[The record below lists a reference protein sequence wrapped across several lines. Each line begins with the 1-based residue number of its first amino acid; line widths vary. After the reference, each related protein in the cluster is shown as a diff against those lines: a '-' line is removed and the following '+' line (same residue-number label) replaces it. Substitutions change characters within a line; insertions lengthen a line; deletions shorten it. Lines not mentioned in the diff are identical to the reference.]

1 MGRRVLTESQKKL
14 QLAKLGRQYETA
26 KAKGDKAGMQA
37 AHAEANKL
45 RATEPNWYYDKKTGQ
60 TTEKKSAVAKTG
72 TMVNL
77 TEKKQPTK
85 QQVSAATM
93 QTVRSLTGT
102 KQIRQTLDA
111 KAAKAQVQ
119 QKAAAKAQQKAAEQA
134 KKQKRTA
141 ALNAEIAKKAQM
153 QGKQIGMAPRQTA
166 QLPTVRDVLRSTIM
180 TTPEREKQKAAAKW
194 DAYQR
199 SQNLSRVDQALRAA
213 VLGTK
218 GSLQA
223 LGETAAVSLGNSA
236 KMIGQKGYFT
246 RNMNDVADE
255 FRKSDAYQETI
266 NKYGSAARTMTEA
279 ANRREKATEGLNP
292 TEKFLMNAG
301 ISIAQNVPGM
311 ALSVVNPALGSAF
324 MGATAAGSRAYELQ
338 QQGESA
344 QEALTRGLVS
354 GGIEALTERFSVDSF
369 LKTFHGTGA
378 KTALKNVL
386 RQMGVEASEEGA
398 SYILNYV
405 ADKAAKDK
413 NATYSWSEL
422 AAQMGGGAIS
432 GGVFGGLGAVANRLG
447 ASGVQSQTETVQRS
461 GGTPGQVSQATRN
474 ALDTANTQA
483 LGQDQQMQTP
493 VRAVQ
498 QTGQQVQT
506 PVRTVQQAGQQVQT
520 PVRAVQQAGQQ
531 VQTPVRAVQQAGQ
544 QVQTPVRAVQ
554 QAGQQVQTPAQ
565 TVPQAG
571 QQMQTT
577 ARTVQQAGQ
586 QVQTP
591 ARTMQQAGQQAAQ
604 TNGTDSQTDRIG
616 DIVRSFDGIWDAERH
631 AQELEDTLPLT
642 DRDRSYVEA
651 ALMTGSTSNLYE
663 CDNPQDALYLFQ
675 VKQEA
680 KDARRPFT
688 EWVAE
693 RKDDLQMRAAEAA
706 EMFADVRVADKKT
719 GLQYSRETM
728 ERNIYDIFRKA
739 DPKSAQTIID
749 RYFKPVH
756 AAVAEGNRLKTKMRK
771 RVAELGLNAHES
783 AVVQYLLE
791 DQQGAA
797 SQYAAEHNGKIDS
810 AKCQTAVKVFRQI
823 YQELY
828 DDISRALVRNGYEP
842 AHFRQNYAPHF
853 MEHRAN
859 SFIGRVAQSIGLYE
873 PGLDMLPTD
882 LAGITDQFRPG
893 KKWFRNLLQRNGNQT
908 VYDAVK
914 GFDQYIETAADV
926 IYLTDSIQELRA
938 LEDALRYRFSN
949 DTTRAQIDAINEQ
962 RGMNPIERRQQ
973 IEDIYDK
980 TRNGL
985 GNFVTNL
992 RRYTDNL
999 AGKKDRADRGWE
1011 DDFGRQI
1018 YQLSKNLE
1026 GRVAANMVGLNPGSW
1041 LTNFIPITQAWGEN
1055 SSLDLLQGMKDTVKS
1070 YVKSDG
1076 FRENDDFLTNR
1087 IGSESITKTPVQ
1099 KASSLAGKPMEWID
1113 QFTAE
1118 TIVRARLAHNMRSS
1132 GMDYMTA
1139 WQEADDYTASLMA
1152 DRSKGAQPTLFN
1164 RKGPAYKAVTMFQ
1177 LEVNNQISMMFK
1189 DIPRR
1194 LGEDGALAV
1203 GGALTKIFVGAFL
1216 YNMAYSALTG
1226 RDSAFDPIGAIVDAF
1241 GIGDDDEEPKSA
1253 IEVAGSLKDSVLDQ
1267 TPFIGSLMGGGR
1279 IPISSAIP
1287 DVTNLEK
1294 LGDGEVAPEKK
1305 REIAEKELSKP
1316 LYYLLPPF
1324 GGSAIKK
1331 GVESAKVIRDGGSY
1345 TYNNAGERSL
1355 RYPFDQK
1362 DNVKGILQALVFGQ
1376 YATKGG
1382 KNYIDSGFDGL
1393 NVNETKAYDA
1403 LVASGVG
1410 NQEAFDTVRRIS
1422 AIEAVKDEDGKTVE
1436 SAKQRQRDALFADS
1450 SLDAKQKRAI
1460 DIAMINGGK
1469 IEGAAFYDDED
1480 AYLLSTRFSLRSS
1493 AQTAANIAL
1502 SDYGVPVSKYLQY
1515 SDQLKYLK
1523 KDDEAS
1529 SAVDKSVVFNAIRAD
1544 ATLNQTQKEGL
1555 YRKLILEDSD
1565 GRERKWRLYFENL
1578 KNEDGTNKVPL
1589 EDYTEAVLMYS
1600 RFGEQYE
1607 DYRGDEDKKAM
1618 AATDFSHYLDSKGYP
1633 EDVRELVEDQFKYF
1647 GFRPVNPIPYNF
1659 DMLSNKG
1666 EIENRDRVEALGIP
1680 FETYIAIKRM
1690 KNEKNADG
1698 TFVYKKAEIESYMY
1712 SLGMTAAQVQ
1722 AVGSMFGWKAGS
1734 KGSSGAKNSSSSSKK
1749 SSKKNASK
1757 STSVSSRKISSGMLN
1772 DVRTLKGL

>member
-45 RATEPNWYYDKKTGQ
+45 RASEPNWYYDKKTGQ
-60 TTEKKSAVAKTG
+60 TVEKKSAVAKTG
-72 TMVNL
+72 TVVNL
-77 TEKKQPTK
+77 TEKKKATK
-85 QQVSAATM
+85 PQVSAATM

-119 QKAAAKAQQKAAEQA
+119 QKAVAKAQQKAAEQA

-153 QGKQIGMAPRQTA
+153 QGKQTGMAPRQIA

-199 SQNLSRVDQALRAA
+199 SQNMSRADQALRAA

-218 GSLQA
+218 GSIQA
-223 LGETAAVSLGNSA
+223 LGETAAASLGNSA
-236 KMIGQKGYFT
+236 KMMGQKGYFT

-266 NKYGSAARTMTEA
+266 NQHGAAARTMTEA

-292 TEKFLMNAG
+292 TEKFLMDAG

-311 ALSVVNPALGSAF
+311 ALSVVNPALGGAF

-344 QEALTRGLVS
+344 QEAFTRGLVS

-398 SYILNYV
+398 SYIMNYV

-447 ASGVQSQTETVQRS
+447 ASGVQNQQSRTETAQRS
-461 GGTPGQVSQATRN
+461 GRMPGQVSPATRN
-474 ALDTANTQA
+474 ALDAANTQA
-483 LGQDQQMQTP
+483 LGQ
-493 VRAVQ
+493 
-498 QTGQQVQT
+498 VQT
-506 PVRTVQQAGQQVQT
+506 PQT
-520 PVRAVQQAGQQ
+520 PVRAVQQAEEGAQPGTIRQGTWQEGEVKPRLRPEYEERAESTYRSAEEEDLLQRQ
-531 VQTPVRAVQQAGQ
+531 VAEIEAKTEPGAFMEPGSRAFAPDRVNAENKLD
-544 QVQTPVRAVQ
+544 A
-554 QAGQQVQTPAQ
+554 
-565 TVPQAG
+565 
-571 QQMQTT
+571 
-577 ARTVQQAGQ
+577 
-586 QVQTP
+586 
-591 ARTMQQAGQQAAQ
+591 
-604 TNGTDSQTDRIG
+604 QTDRIG

-642 DRDRSYVEA
+642 ERDRSYVEA

-706 EMFADVRVADKKT
+706 ELFADVRVADKKT

-749 RYFKPVH
+749 QYFKPVH

-810 AKCQTAVKVFRQI
+810 AKCQTAVKAFRQI

-828 DDISRALVRNGYEP
+828 DDVSRALVRNGYEP

-893 KKWFRNLLQRNGNQT
+893 KKWFGNLLQRNGNQT

-973 IEDIYDK
+973 IEDIYKK

-992 RRYTDNL
+992 RRYTDNI

-1118 TIVRARLAHNMRSS
+1118 TIVRARLAHNIRSS

-1164 RKGPAYKAVTMFQ
+1164 RKGPVSKAFTMFQ

-1267 TPFIGSLMGGGR
+1267 TPFIGGLMGGGR

-1287 DVTNLEK
+1287 NVTNLAK
-1294 LGDGEVAPEKK
+1294 LADGEVAPEKK

-1324 GGSAIKK
+1324 GGGAIKK
-1331 GVESAKVIRDGGSY
+1331 GVESAKVIREGGSY
-1345 TYNNAGERSL
+1345 TYKNDGERYL
-1355 RYPFDQK
+1355 KYPFDK
-1362 DNVKGILQALVFGQ
+1362 KNNTMDVLRAVLFGQ
-1376 YATKGG
+1376 YATEGG
-1382 KNYIDSGFDGL
+1382 KKYVESDFDGL

-1450 SLDAKQKRAI
+1450 ALDAKQKRAI
-1460 DIAMINGGK
+1460 DIAMINGGE
-1469 IEGAAFYDDED
+1469 IDGAAFYDDED

-1529 SAVDKSVVFNAIRAD
+1529 SAVDKSVVFNEIRAD
-1544 ATLNQTQKEGL
+1544 ATLNQTQKDGL

-1680 FETYIAIKRM
+1680 FETYLAIKRM

-1698 TFVYKKAEIESYMY
+1698 TYVYKKAEIESHMY

-1722 AVGSMFGWKAGS
+1722 AVGSMFGWKASS
-1734 KGSSGAKNSSSSSKK
+1734 KSSSGAKKSGKSSSGGSGKSKSASKSSSK
-1749 SSKKNASK
+1749 SK
-1757 STSVSSRKISSGMLN
+1757 TSFGTL
-1772 DVRTLKGL
+1772 RTLRTITGL

>member
-1 MGRRVLTESQKKL
+1 MKGRGKMGRRVLTESQKKL

-45 RATEPNWYYDKKTGQ
+45 RATEPNWYYDSKTGQ
-60 TTEKKSAVAKTG
+60 TVEKKSAVAKTG
-72 TMVNL
+72 TVVNL
-77 TEKKQPTK
+77 TEKKQPRK

-102 KQIRQTLDA
+102 QQIRQTLDA

-119 QKAAAKAQQKAAEQA
+119 QKAAAEAKQKAAETA
-134 KKQKRTA
+134 KRKQRTA
-141 ALNAEIAKKAQM
+141 ALNAEIAKKAQT
-153 QGKQIGMAPRQTA
+153 QGKKAGMATRQTA

-236 KMIGQKGYFT
+236 KMMGKKGYFT

-292 TEKFLMNAG
+292 TEKFLVDAG

-338 QQGESA
+338 QQGENA

-447 ASGVQSQTETVQRS
+447 ASGVQNQQSRTETAQRS
-461 GGTPGQVSQATRN
+461 GRMPGQVSPATRN

-498 QTGQQVQT
+498 QAGQQVQT
-506 PVRTVQQAGQQVQT
+506 PVRTVQQVEEGVQPGTIRQGTWQEGEVKPRLRPEYEERAESTYRSAEEEDLLQRQV
-520 PVRAVQQAGQQ
+520 AEIE
-531 VQTPVRAVQQAGQ
+531 
-544 QVQTPVRAVQ
+544 
-554 QAGQQVQTPAQ
+554 AQ
-565 TVPQAG
+565 MEPGAFMEPGSRVFAPDRVNAENKLD
-571 QQMQTT
+571 
-577 ARTVQQAGQ
+577 A
-586 QVQTP
+586 
-591 ARTMQQAGQQAAQ
+591 
-604 TNGTDSQTDRIG
+604 QTDRIG

-642 DRDRSYVEA
+642 ERDRSYVEA

-756 AAVAEGNRLKTKMRK
+756 AAVAKGNRLKTKMRK

-828 DDISRALVRNGYEP
+828 DDVSRALVRNGYEP

-873 PGLDMLPTD
+873 PGLDVLPTD

-893 KKWFRNLLQRNGNQT
+893 KKWFGNLLQRNGNQT

-1118 TIVRARLAHNMRSS
+1118 TIVRARLAHNIRSS

-1164 RKGPAYKAVTMFQ
+1164 RKGPVSKAFTMFQ

-1241 GIGDDDEEPKSA
+1241 GIGDDDDEPKSA
-1253 IEVAGSLKDSVLDQ
+1253 LEVASSLKDSVLDQ
-1267 TPFIGSLMGGGR
+1267 TPFIGGMMGGGR

-1287 DVTNLEK
+1287 NVTNLAK
-1294 LGDGEVAPEKK
+1294 LADGEIAPEKK

-1331 GVESAKVIRDGGSY
+1331 GVESAKVIREGGSY
-1345 TYNNAGERSL
+1345 TYKNDGERYL
-1355 RYPFDQK
+1355 RYPFDK
-1362 DNVKGILQALVFGQ
+1362 KNNTMDVLRAVLFGQ
-1376 YATKGG
+1376 YATEGG
-1382 KNYIDSGFDGL
+1382 KKYVESDFDGL

-1450 SLDAKQKRAI
+1450 ALDAKQKRAI

>member
-45 RATEPNWYYDKKTGQ
+45 RATEPNWYYDSKTGQ
-60 TTEKKSAVAKTG
+60 TVEKKSAVAKTG
-72 TMVNL
+72 TAVNL
-77 TEKKQPTK
+77 TGKKQATK
-85 QQVSAATM
+85 PQASAATM

-102 KQIRQTLDA
+102 KQIKQTLDA

-119 QKAAAKAQQKAAEQA
+119 QKAAAEAKQKAAEKA
-134 KKQKRTA
+134 KKQQRTA

-153 QGKQIGMAPRQTA
+153 QGKKTGMAPRQTA

-199 SQNLSRVDQALRAA
+199 SQNMSRADQALRAA

-218 GSLQA
+218 GSIQA
-223 LGETAAVSLGNSA
+223 LGETAAASLGNSA
-236 KMIGQKGYFT
+236 KMMGQKGYFT

-255 FRKSDAYQETI
+255 FRKSDVYQETI
-266 NKYGSAARTMTEA
+266 NQHGAAARTMTEA

-292 TEKFLMNAG
+292 TEKFLMDAG

-311 ALSVVNPALGSAF
+311 ALSVVNPALGGAF

-344 QEALTRGLVS
+344 QEAFTRGLVS

-398 SYILNYV
+398 SYIMNYV
-405 ADKAAKDK
+405 ADKAANDK
-413 NATYSWSEL
+413 NATYSWAEL

-483 LGQDQQMQTP
+483 PQQDQQVQTP

-498 QTGQQVQT
+498 QED
-506 PVRTVQQAGQQVQT
+506 QQVQT
-520 PVRAVQQAGQQ
+520 PVRAVQQAEEGVQPGTIRQGTWQEGEVKPRLRPEYEERAESTYRSAEEEDLLQRQ
-531 VQTPVRAVQQAGQ
+531 VAEIEAKTEPGAFMEPGSRAFAPDRVNAENKLD
-544 QVQTPVRAVQ
+544 A
-554 QAGQQVQTPAQ
+554 
-565 TVPQAG
+565 
-571 QQMQTT
+571 
-577 ARTVQQAGQ
+577 
-586 QVQTP
+586 
-591 ARTMQQAGQQAAQ
+591 
-604 TNGTDSQTDRIG
+604 QTDRIG

-642 DRDRSYVEA
+642 ERDRSYVEA

-706 EMFADVRVADKKT
+706 ELFADVRVADKKT

-791 DQQGAA
+791 DQKGAA

-810 AKCQTAVKVFRQI
+810 AKCQTAVKAFRQI

-828 DDISRALVRNGYEP
+828 DDVSRALVRNGYEP

-1164 RKGPAYKAVTMFQ
+1164 RKGPVSKAFTMFQ

-1194 LGEDGALAV
+1194 LGEEGALAV

-1241 GIGDDDEEPKSA
+1241 GIGDDDDEPKSA
-1253 IEVAGSLKDSVLDQ
+1253 LEVASSLKDSVLDQ
-1267 TPFIGSLMGGGR
+1267 TPFIGGMMGGGR

-1287 DVTNLEK
+1287 NFTNLAK

-1331 GVESAKVIRDGGSY
+1331 GVASAKVIRDGGSY

-1355 RYPFDQK
+1355 RYPFDKK

-1450 SLDAKQKRAI
+1450 ALDAKQKRAI

-1578 KNEDGTNKVPL
+1578 KNEDGTNKVSL
-1589 EDYTEAVLMYS
+1589 EDYTEAALMYS

-1680 FETYIAIKRM
+1680 FETYLAIKRM

-1698 TFVYKKAEIESYMY
+1698 TYVYKKAEIESHMY

-1722 AVGSMFGWKAGS
+1722 AVGSMFGWKASS
-1734 KGSSGAKNSSSSSKK
+1734 KSSSGAKKSGKSSSGGSGKSKSASKSSSK
-1749 SSKKNASK
+1749 SK
-1757 STSVSSRKISSGMLN
+1757 TSFGTL
-1772 DVRTLKGL
+1772 RTLRTITGL

>member
-14 QLAKLGRQYETA
+14 QLAKLGRRYEAA

-45 RATEPNWYYDKKTGQ
+45 RATEPNWYYDSKTGQ
-60 TTEKKSAVAKTG
+60 TVEKKSAVAKTG
-72 TMVNL
+72 TVVNL
-77 TEKKQPTK
+77 TEKKQATK
-85 QQVSAATM
+85 PQVSAATM

-102 KQIRQTLDA
+102 KQIKQTLDA
-111 KAAKAQVQ
+111 KAAKKQVQ
-119 QKAAAKAQQKAAEQA
+119 QKAAAEAKQKAAEKA
-134 KKQKRTA
+134 KKQQRTA

-153 QGKQIGMAPRQTA
+153 QWKKSGMAPRQAA

-180 TTPEREKQKAAAKW
+180 TTPEREKQKAEAKW

-199 SQNLSRVDQALRAA
+199 SQNLSRADQALRAA

-218 GSLQA
+218 GAVQA
-223 LGETAAVSLGNSA
+223 LGETAAVSFGNSA
-236 KMIGQKGYFT
+236 KMMGQKGYLT

-255 FRKSDAYQETI
+255 FRKSDAYQETV
-266 NKYGSAARTMTEA
+266 NRNGAAARTMTEA

-292 TEKFLMNAG
+292 TEKFLVDAG

-311 ALSVVNPALGSAF
+311 ALSVVNPALGGAF

-354 GGIEALTERFSVDSF
+354 GGIEALTERFSIDSF

-413 NATYSWSEL
+413 NATYSWAEL

-447 ASGVQSQTETVQRS
+447 ASGVQNQQSRTETAQRS
-461 GGTPGQVSQATRN
+461 GRMPGQVSPATRN
-474 ALDTANTQA
+474 ALDAANTQA
-483 LGQDQQMQTP
+483 SQQDQT
-493 VRAVQ
+493 
-498 QTGQQVQT
+498 
-506 PVRTVQQAGQQVQT
+506 VQT
-520 PVRAVQQAGQQ
+520 PVRAVQQAEEGVQPGTIRQGTWQEGEVKPRLRPEYEERAESTYRSAEEEDLLQRQ
-531 VQTPVRAVQQAGQ
+531 VAEIEAKTEPGAFMEPGSRAFAPERVNAENKLD
-544 QVQTPVRAVQ
+544 A
-554 QAGQQVQTPAQ
+554 
-565 TVPQAG
+565 
-571 QQMQTT
+571 
-577 ARTVQQAGQ
+577 
-586 QVQTP
+586 
-591 ARTMQQAGQQAAQ
+591 
-604 TNGTDSQTDRIG
+604 QTDRIG

-642 DRDRSYVEA
+642 ERDRSYVEA

-706 EMFADVRVADKKT
+706 ELFADVRVADKKT

-810 AKCQTAVKVFRQI
+810 AKCQTAVKAFRQI

-828 DDISRALVRNGYEP
+828 DDVSRALVRNGYEP

-1018 YQLSKNLE
+1018 YQLSKNME

-1241 GIGDDDEEPKSA
+1241 GIGDDDDEPKSA
-1253 IEVAGSLKDSVLDQ
+1253 LEVASSLKDSVLDQ
-1267 TPFIGSLMGGGR
+1267 TPFIGGMMGGGR

-1287 DVTNLEK
+1287 NVTNLAK

-1403 LVASGVG
+1403 LVASGIG

-1436 SAKQRQRDALFADS
+1436 SAKQRKRDALFADS

-1578 KNEDGTNKVPL
+1578 KNEDGTNKVSL
-1589 EDYTEAVLMYS
+1589 EDYTEAALMYS

-1680 FETYIAIKRM
+1680 FETYLAIKRM

-1698 TFVYKKAEIESYMY
+1698 TYVYKKAEIESHMY

-1722 AVGSMFGWKAGS
+1722 AVGSMFGWKASS
-1734 KGSSGAKNSSSSSKK
+1734 KSSSGAKKSGKSSSGGSGKSKSASKSSSK
-1749 SSKKNASK
+1749 SK
-1757 STSVSSRKISSGMLN
+1757 TSFGTL
-1772 DVRTLKGL
+1772 RTLRTITGL

>member
-1 MGRRVLTESQKKL
+1 MKGRGKMGRRVLTESQKKL
-14 QLAKLGRQYETA
+14 QLAKLGRRYEAA
-26 KAKGDKAGMQA
+26 KAKGNTAGMQA

-45 RATEPNWYYDKKTGQ
+45 RATEPNWYYDSKTGQ
-60 TTEKKSAVAKTG
+60 TVEKKSAVAKTG
-72 TMVNL
+72 TAVNL
-77 TEKKQPTK
+77 TGKKQATK
-85 QQVSAATM
+85 PQASAATM

-102 KQIRQTLDA
+102 KQIKQTLDA

-119 QKAAAKAQQKAAEQA
+119 QKAAAKAQQKATEQA
-134 KKQKRTA
+134 KKQQRTA

-153 QGKQIGMAPRQTA
+153 QGKKTGMAPRQTA

-199 SQNLSRVDQALRAA
+199 SQNMSRADQALRAA

-218 GSLQA
+218 GSIQA

-236 KMIGQKGYFT
+236 KMMGQKGYFT

-266 NKYGSAARTMTEA
+266 NRNGAAARTMTEA

-292 TEKFLMNAG
+292 TEKFLMDAG

-311 ALSVVNPALGSAF
+311 ALSIVNPALGSAF

-338 QQGESA
+338 QKGENA

-369 LKTFHGTGA
+369 LKTFKGTGA

-413 NATYSWSEL
+413 NATYSWAEL

-432 GGVFGGLGAVANRLG
+432 GGVFGSLGAVANRLG
-447 ASGVQSQTETVQRS
+447 ASGVQNQQSQTETAQRS
-461 GGTPGQVSQATRN
+461 GRTPGQVSPATRN

-483 LGQDQQMQTP
+483 SRQDQT
-493 VRAVQ
+493 
-498 QTGQQVQT
+498 
-506 PVRTVQQAGQQVQT
+506 VQT

-531 VQTPVRAVQQAGQ
+531 VQTPVR
-544 QVQTPVRAVQ
+544 
-554 QAGQQVQTPAQ
+554 
-565 TVPQAG
+565 
-571 QQMQTT
+571 
-577 ARTVQQAGQ
+577 TVQQAEEGVRPGTIRQ
-586 QVQTP
+586 GTWQEGEMKPRLRPEYEERAASTYRSAEEEDLLQRQVAEIEAKTEP
-591 ARTMQQAGQQAAQ
+591 GVFMEPGSRVFAPDRVNAENKLDA
-604 TNGTDSQTDRIG
+604 QTDRIG

-642 DRDRSYVEA
+642 ERDRSYVEA

-706 EMFADVRVADKKT
+706 ELFADVRVADKKT

-810 AKCQTAVKVFRQI
+810 AKCQTAVKAFRQI

-828 DDISRALVRNGYEP
+828 DDVSRALVRNGYEP

-873 PGLDMLPTD
+873 PGLDVLPTD

-1087 IGSESITKTPVQ
+1087 IGSESITQTPVQ

-1118 TIVRARLAHNMRSS
+1118 TIVRARLAHNIRSS

-1164 RKGPAYKAVTMFQ
+1164 RKGPVSKAFTMFQ

-1194 LGEDGALAV
+1194 LGEEGALAV

-1267 TPFIGSLMGGGR
+1267 TPFIGGLMGGGR

-1287 DVTNLEK
+1287 NVANLAK
-1294 LGDGEVAPEKK
+1294 LADGEVAPEKK

-1450 SLDAKQKRAI
+1450 ALDAKQKRAI
-1460 DIAMINGGK
+1460 DIAMINGGE
-1469 IEGAAFYDDED
+1469 IDGAAFYDDED

-1680 FETYIAIKRM
+1680 FETYLAIKRM

-1698 TFVYKKAEIESYMY
+1698 TYVYKKAEIESHMY
-1712 SLGMTAAQVQ
+1712 SLGMTAAQVK
-1722 AVGSMFGWKAGS
+1722 AVGSMFGWKASS
-1734 KGSSGAKNSSSSSKK
+1734 KSSSGAKKSGKSSSGGSGKSKSASKSSSK
-1749 SSKKNASK
+1749 SK
-1757 STSVSSRKISSGMLN
+1757 TSFGTL
-1772 DVRTLKGL
+1772 RTLRTITGL